1 MELNYKKIGE
11 FVRLVDNKNKTNN
24 FSVADLRGV
33 NINKEF
39 MPSVANTTLLD
50 LSKYK
55 IVQYKQFACNLMH
68 VMRDERLPVAFNH
81 EKKSIIVSPAYSVF
95 EIIDSKKLLPEYL
108 MLNLIRNE
116 NDRLAWFKC
125 DSSVRGG
132 LEWERF
138 CELEIPVPTIDEQ
151 KKVVNLYNSLKS
163 NLEYLK
169 YTINDLQKITEA
181 YVDGIKKTKPY
192 IKIGEYIEQSD
203 LRNRDLEDPL
213 NLTSVKGI
221 SNNKVFIETKANMND
236 VDLDGYKVVEQF
248 SFAFVTVTSRNG
260 NKISIALNDSENKL
274 VSSTYIVFKISD
286 TQKLIP
292 EFLYLWFNRR
302 EFDRYSRF
310 HSLGSARE
318 TFDWENMCE
327 VEIPYPSIEEQRAI
341 VEIHHVLSKRIELV
355 SKLEERIINL
365 APILVRGVVEEMEK
379 VKA

>member
-39 MPSVANTTLLD
+39 MPTVANTTLLD

-68 VMRDERLPVAFNH
+68 VMRDERLPIAFNH
-81 EKKSIIVSPAYSVF
+81 EEKSIIVSPAYSVF
-95 EIIDSKKLLPEYL
+95 EIIDTKKMLPEYL
-108 MLNLIRNE
+108 MLNLIRDE

-138 CELEIPVPTIDEQ
+138 CELEIPVPTVSEQ
-151 KKVVNLYNSLKS
+151 KKIVELYNSLKT
-163 NLEYLK
+163 NLEYMK
-169 YTINDLQKITEA
+169 YTLRDLQKITEA

-192 IKIGEYIEQSD
+192 IRIGNYIEQSD
-203 LRNRDLEDPL
+203 LRNRDLLESL
-213 NLTSVKGI
+213 GIESVKGI
-221 SNNKVFIETKANMND
+221 SNNKVFIETKANMNN
-236 VDLDGYKVVEQF
+236 VDLDGYKVVEKF

-260 NKISIALNDSENKL
+260 NKLSIALNDSENKL
-274 VSSTYIVFKISD
+274 VSSTYAVFKVSD
-286 TQKLIP
+286 TKKLLP

-318 TFDWENMCE
+318 TFDWDNMCD
-327 VEIPYPSIEEQRAI
+327 VSIPYPSIEEQGAI
-341 VEIHHVLSKRIELV
+341 VEIHHVLSKRMELV
-355 SKLEERIINL
+355 RKLEEKIVNL
-365 APILVRGVVEEMEK
+365 APILVRGIVEEMEK